1 MTLYRF
7 EAVAASG
14 ELVRGEME
22 AGSKAEVVERLQG
35 LGHLPIRADTAAVSG
50 IARRFRRDLFGRRR
64 LPARDLALLTQ
75 QLATLLQAGLG
86 VDRALEIAET
96 VLDRAPD
103 RERLRD
109 VLARV
114 RGGSSLAD
122 AIAAQPGMVPK
133 FYVGMVRAGEAGAS
147 LDRTLRHLGAFLER
161 SHAVREQIRS
171 ALIYPAIVLAA
182 GSASVALLFGFV
194 VPRFRPLFEQAGG
207 ALPLP
212 AEIVLGIAD
221 FLAAW
226 GWWLL
231 VALAA
236 AALGGVAWLGDPA
249 RRAGWDRRILGLP
262 VLGPLA
268 TKLEMA
274 RLARTLGTLL
284 ENGVPPLGALAIARE
299 TSRNSVFAAAL
310 EDVAEHVKEGKGLAE
325 PLAQSGVVP
334 PLAVHL
340 VRVGEETA
348 RLEEM
353 LLKIAEIYEEDSRRG
368 IERLLALLVPGI
380 TVLLGLVVALV
391 VGSILSAVLSA
402 YELAL

>member
-14 ELVRGEME
+14 EFVRGEME
-22 AGSKAEVVERLQG
+22 AASQKEVIERLQR
-35 LGHLPIRADTAAVSG
+35 LGHLPIRADTAASSSLG
-50 IARRFRRDLFGRRR
+50 AWLRRTLLRRR
-64 LPARDLALLTQ
+64 GLPALDLALLTQ

-96 VLDRAPD
+96 VLGRARD
-103 RERLRD
+103 RERLRN
-109 VLARV
+109 VLERV

-147 LDRTLRHLGAFLER
+147 LDRTLRHLGAFIER

-171 ALIYPAIVLAA
+171 ALIYPAIVLAT

-194 VPRFRPLFEQAGG
+194 VPRFRPLFEQAGN

-221 FLAAW
+221 FFAAW

-231 VALAA
+231 AALAVI
-236 AALGGVAWLGDPA
+236 ALACLAWLGNPA
-249 RRAGWDRRILGLP
+249 RRASWDPRILALP

-268 TKLEMA
+268 TKLETA
-274 RLARTLGTLL
+274 RLARVLGTLL
-284 ENGVPPLGALAIARE
+284 QNGVPPLGALAIARE
-299 TSRNSVFAAAL
+299 TSRNGVFAA
-310 EDVAEHVKEGKGLAE
+310 
-325 PLAQSGVVP
+325 
-334 PLAVHL
+334 
-340 VRVGEETA
+340 
-348 RLEEM
+348 
-353 LLKIAEIYEEDSRRG
+353 
-368 IERLLALLVPGI
+368 
-380 TVLLGLVVALV
+380 
-391 VGSILSAVLSA
+391 
-402 YELAL
+402 

>member
-14 ELVRGEME
+14 ELVKGEME
-22 AGSKAEVVERLQG
+22 AASQAEVVERLQG
-35 LGHLPIRADTAAVSG
+35 LGHLPIRADTAVSSSL
-50 IARRFRRDLFGRRR
+50 ARWLRRDLFRRR
-64 LPARDLALLTQ
+64 AMPVRELALLTQ

-96 VLDRAPD
+96 ALDRAHD
-103 RERLRD
+103 RERIRD
-109 VLARV
+109 VLERV
-114 RGGSSLAD
+114 RGGSTLAD
-122 AIAAQPGMVPK
+122 AIAAQAGMVPK

-171 ALIYPAIVLAA
+171 ALIYPAIVLVA

-194 VPRFRPLFEQAGG
+194 VPRFRPLFEQAGS

-231 VALAA
+231 LGLAA
-236 AALGGVAWLGDPA
+236 AAIGAAGFLAEPA
-249 RRAGWDRRILGLP
+249 RRAGWDRRILRLP
-262 VLGPLA
+262 VLGALA

-299 TSRNSVFAAAL
+299 TSRNGVFAAAL
-310 EDVAEHVKEGKGLAE
+310 DGVAERVKEGKGLAE

-353 LLKIAEIYEEDSRRG
+353 LLKIAEIYEEESRRG
-368 IERLLALLVPGI
+368 IERLLAMLVPGI